1 MLHLSDGYP
10 HLCGGQS
17 SEEVSSNCFGY
28 DFETDTWNML
38 GEMPEPKI
46 SSNNAY
52 DVHWGLV
59 MAGGYIS
66 GVSRV
71 DNIAYYMF

>member
-1 MLHLSDGYP
+1 M
-10 HLCGGQS
+10 CGGQGPEGIS
-17 SEEVSSNCFGY
+17 ANCFGY

-71 DNIAYYMF
+71 DEIMVSHCTC

>member
-1 MLHLSDGYP
+1 M
-10 HLCGGQS
+10 CGGQS
-17 SEEVSSNCFGY
+17 SETVSSNCFGY

-59 MAGGYIS
+59 MAGGVVS
-66 GVSRV
+66 GVS
-71 DNIAYYMF
+71 